1 MSGEA
6 PQDKPSSLPS
16 GSPSLCL
23 SPSSS
28 SRPVTRPKRRRGEP
42 DSAGVARDGQPKPKR
57 VQVTRA
63 CERCRN
69 LRRGCSDFRPCQR
82 CVNHGLGDQ
91 CLGMP
96 GPVQLAWPGPAM
108 TAYRG
113 PHPPHHGPH
122 DAVER
127 LTRLLPAAILDY
139 CMDRFF
145 AQLYTTIPILTR
157 EHVAR
162 LKNAVGL
169 TEAGLEAH
177 CLLAALCAM
186 VLLQVEEPDSLYRHG
201 LATEKNTAY
210 GERLFD
216 QVLSIHRTLGR
227 KSNPSF
233 ELCLLTFFI
242 YACHATLLHHSQ
254 AFIFLRET
262 TTLWLLCKPNGH
274 DPSVKLL
281 IDRLFWVLLI
291 SERSHGVRYRRPVTL
306 QITAETPRLLS
317 PTELNSDSDS
327 DSVLAGFASLA
338 ALFSPLDTSF
348 IAALNHEKL
357 AVPPTVASLSYIEC
371 CVNTALNP
379 TLRLQDTQKA
389 NLRVTQ
395 LWLRIILWQLR
406 LRLGHLT
413 EDAAKHSLTFHYPLE
428 VAKDLTLSTRD
439 LALESIRVHGVGLTE
454 KLFDI
459 ASAVVDVLAR
469 VPITPSSPHGAG
481 TSPRDDL
488 NYVRRLITQLPG
500 GRDIYDA
507 LLDKHIEQA
516 VPGLHLGQVHALP
529 S

>member
-1 MSGEA
+1 M
-6 PQDKPSSLPS
+6 DNIT
-16 GSPSLCL
+16 CV
-23 SPSSS
+23 
-28 SRPVTRPKRRRGEP
+28 VTCFVE
-42 DSAGVARDGQPKPKR
+42 RDGQPKLKR
-57 VQVTRA
+57 AQVTRA

-69 LRRGCSDFRPCQR
+69 LRRACSDFRPCQR
-82 CVNHGLGDQ
+82 CVNHGLADQ

-96 GPVQLAWPGPAM
+96 GPVQLAWRGPALGGAS
-108 TAYRG
+108 TNPLVTTGYHGHALHY
-113 PHPPHHGPH
+113 GPH
-122 DAVER
+122 DAVGR
-127 LTRLLPAAILDY
+127 LARLLPVAILDY
-139 CMDRFF
+139 CTERFF
-145 AQLYTTIPILTR
+145 AKLYTTIPILTP
-157 EHVAR
+157 EHVTR
-162 LKNAVGL
+162 LKSSAGAS
-169 TEAGLEAH
+169 EAGLEAH

-186 VLLQVEEPDSLYRHG
+186 VLLQVEEPDSLYRQG
-201 LATEKNTAY
+201 LATEKNAAY
-210 GERLFD
+210 GERLLEEA
-216 QVLSIHRTLGR
+216 LSVHRSLGR
-227 KSNPSF
+227 KSNPSY
-233 ELCLLTFFI
+233 ELCLLTFFL

-262 TTLWLLCKPNGH
+262 TTLWLLLKPSSHG
-274 DPSVKLL
+274 PSVKLL

-306 QITAETPRLLS
+306 QITAETPPLLS
-317 PTELNSDSDS
+317 PTESDSDSDS
-327 DSVLAGFASLA
+327 DSVLGGFASLA
-338 ALFSPLDTSF
+338 ALFVPLDTSF
-348 IAALNHEKL
+348 VAALNHEKL
-357 AVPPTVASLSYIEC
+357 AAPPTAASLSYIEC

-395 LWLRIILWQLR
+395 LWLRIILWQIR

-439 LALESIRVHGVGLTE
+439 LALGSIKVHGVGLTE

-469 VPITPSSPHGAG
+469 VPITPSSPHGVG

-516 VPGLHLGQVHALP
+516 VPGMHLGQVHALP